1 MQPEQVVHHN
11 VVNFSSAQH
20 QFSFSKTRRF
30 NEKHPVVTTDFKYEP
45 RSSFTKQRSPTF
57 GYGERFKR
65 PKHTL
70 ETPPPNSYE
79 IKTSFDGPN
88 PVIRKN
94 AITTSFK

>member
-65 PKHTL
+65 PKHTRKSPMF
-70 ETPPPNSYE
+70 ESWC
-79 IKTSFDGPN
+79 
-88 PVIRKN
+88 VRRAIRN
-94 AITTSFK
+94 Q